1 MDKEMIYNAIVKVDD
16 DLIDRSLTRKPIK
29 KTKATIILSG
39 SCIAIATCFVLVAV
53 ISGVILANRNHS
65 LSGFNELISK
75 NLDASDQIVISMDWP
90 YYKTAEETIEASS
103 HIYSGKVI
111 DISFTVLDM
120 KTGAEDLDPESESA
134 SRMLYT
140 VYTISVTDEYKG
152 ESAETV
158 RIVVNGGLPGEKENE
173 QFNIIRGSGLKYNGI
188 PVTPEKVELSVG
200 QSYLFCIYRVGDFD
214 HIINPNQFAFLLN
227 SKDAKTIIDCCK

>member
-16 DLIDRSLTRKPIK
+16 DLIDRSLTRKPNK

-39 SCIAIATCFVLVAV
+39 SCIAIAACFVLVAV
-53 ISGVILANRNHS
+53 ISGVIPANRNHS
-65 LSGFNELISK
+65 LSGLNELISK
-75 NLDASDQIVISMDWP
+75 NPGASISMDWP

-111 DISFTVLDM
+111 DISFTVLDSI
-120 KTGAEDLDPESESA
+120 TGAEDLDPESEST

-158 RIVVNGGLPGEKENE
+158 RIVVDGGLPGEKENE
-173 QFNIIRGSGLKYNGI
+173 QFNIIRGSGLKWNGI

-200 QSYLFCIYRVGDFD
+200 QSYLFCIHRVGDFD
-214 HIINPNQFAFLLN
+214 HIISPDQFAFLLN

>member
-16 DLIDRSLTRKPIK
+16 DLIDRSLTRKPNK

-39 SCIAIATCFVLVAV
+39 SCIAIAACFVLVAV
-53 ISGVILANRNHS
+53 ISGVILANRNHY
-65 LSGFNELISK
+65 LSGHNELISK
-75 NLDASDQIVISMDWP
+75 NPDASISMDWP

-111 DISFTVLDM
+111 DISFTVIDM
-120 KTGAEDLDPESESA
+120 KTGAEDLDPESEST

-158 RIVVNGGLPGEKENE
+158 RIVVDGGLPGEKENE
-173 QFNIIRGSGLKYNGI
+173 QFNIIRGSGLKWNGI
-188 PVTPEKVELSVG
+188 PVTPEKVEISVG
-200 QSYLFCIYRVGDFD
+200 QSYLFCIHRVGDFD
-214 HIINPNQFAFLLN
+214 HIINPDQFAFLLN

>member
-16 DLIDRSLTRKPIK
+16 DLIDRSLTRKPNK

-39 SCIAIATCFVLVAV
+39 SCIAIAACFVLVAV
-53 ISGVILANRNHS
+53 ISGVIPANRNHS

-75 NLDASDQIVISMDWP
+75 NPDASISMDWP

-111 DISFTVLDM
+111 DISFTVLDSI
-120 KTGAEDLDPESESA
+120 TGAEDLDPESEST

-158 RIVVNGGLPGEKENE
+158 RIVVDGGLPGEKENE

-188 PVTPEKVELSVG
+188 PVTTEKVELSVG
-200 QSYLFCIYRVGDFD
+200 QSYLFCIYRSGDFD

>member
-16 DLIDRSLTRKPIK
+16 DLIDRSLTRKPNK

-53 ISGVILANRNHS
+53 ISGVIPANRNHS
-65 LSGFNELISK
+65 LSGLNELISK
-75 NLDASDQIVISMDWP
+75 NLDASISMDWP

-120 KTGAEDLDPESESA
+120 KTGAEDLDPESEST

-158 RIVVNGGLPGEKENE
+158 RIVVDGGLPGEKENE
-173 QFNIIRGSGLKYNGI
+173 QSNIIRGSGLKYNGI

-200 QSYLFCIYRVGDFD
+200 QSYLFCIHRVGDFD
-214 HIINPNQFAFLLN
+214 HIINSNQFAFLLN
-227 SKDAKTIIDCCK
+227 SIDAKTIIDCCK